1 MSIIYQLMRSYLYL
15 FIFFVI
21 ILSVKLF
28 DRMMMLCFSLS
39 ELDKLEIN
47 PAKSLESLELFS
59 IIEMKKIMVVYFQ
72 VLWCVVVTSILG
84 SFFL

>member
-15 FIFFVI
+15 FIFFVT

-59 IIEMKKIMVVYFQ
+59 ILERKKIMLVYFQ